1 MNTALFIAHRYF
13 FAKKKRNFINLLTFI
28 SMIGVAIG
36 TAALII
42 VLSVFNGL
50 ESLTRQLHT
59 AYNAE
64 LKISAREGKSFV
76 LNDSLLKTIKSIKG
90 IQTITEV
97 IEDNAL
103 IQYKGTRMA
112 VHLKGV
118 SNNFSEQYKLKDQ
131 IIDGQFKIK
140 EGNLD
145 FALLGYGVYTMLSV
159 AMNDEV
165 TPLQVWYPKKGIK
178 NISPTNPLNAFNQE
192 AIMTGGILFIEQQFD
207 QNHVIVPLS
216 FAQKL
221 TDYDKNRTSLEIK
234 VKEGFSI
241 SKVQRE
247 LKRELKDKSG
257 LLVKDAEIET
267 NGKYKG
273 KFLVQN
279 AEQQQ
284 ESILRAF
291 KIERFFAYIAFSF
304 VLALASFNIFFSLAM
319 LAVEKRYD
327 ISLLFSIGGSK
338 AMIKR
343 IFYFEGAIIAFIGAV
358 IGIVLSISMILAQQ
372 QWGFVPL
379 GNGNSIVE
387 SYPVELEYL
396 DVIWVCV
403 TVVVVTILAS
413 FVPARN
419 ASHTSITSNLLK

>member
-1 MNTALFIAHRYF
+1 MNTALFIARRYF
-13 FAKKKRNFINLLTFI
+13 FAKKKRNFINLLTFM

-50 ESLTRQLHT
+50 ENLTRKLHT

-64 LKISAREGKSFV
+64 LKISAKEGKSFV
-76 LNDSLLKTIKSIKG
+76 LNDSLLTTLKSVEG

-118 SNNFSEQYKLKDQ
+118 SDNFSEQYQLKEQ
-131 IIDGQFKIK
+131 IIDGKFKIK

-165 TPLQVWYPKKGIK
+165 TPLQVWYPKKGVK
-178 NISPTNPLNAFNQE
+178 NISPTNPLNAFNQQP
-192 AIMTGGILFIEQQFD
+192 IMTGGVLFIEQQFD

-221 TDYDKNRTSLEIK
+221 TDYGENRTSLEIK

-241 SKVQRE
+241 NKVQRQ
-247 LKRELKDKSG
+247 LKRELEDKSG
-257 LLVKDAEIET
+257 LLVKNAETET
-267 NGKYKG
+267 NGKFKG
-273 KFLVQN
+273 KFLVEN

-284 ESILRAF
+284 ASILRAF

-327 ISLLFSIGGSK
+327 ISLLFSIGASK
-338 AMIKR
+338 SMIR
-343 IFYFEGAIIAFIGAV
+343 RLFYFEGSIIAFIGAMV
-358 IGIVLSISMILAQQ
+358 GIVLSVSMILAQQ

-396 DVIWVCV
+396 DVLWVCI

-419 ASHTSITSNLLK
+419 ASHTSITANLLK

>member
-1 MNTALFIAHRYF
+1 MNTSFFIARRYF
-13 FAKKKRNFINLLTFI
+13 FPKKKRNFINLLTLM
-28 SMIGVAIG
+28 SMVGVAIG

-50 ESLTRQLHT
+50 EDLTRKLHT

-76 LNDSLLKTIKSIKG
+76 LSDSLLQTIKSIEG

-103 IQYKGTRMA
+103 IQYKETRMA

-118 SNNFSEQYKLKDQ
+118 SDNFSEQYQLKDQ
-131 IIDGQFKIK
+131 LIDGNFKIK
-140 EGNLD
+140 EGNLN

-159 AMNDEV
+159 AMNDEI
-165 TPLQVWYPKKGIK
+165 TPLQVWYPKKGVK

-216 FAQKL
+216 FAKKL
-221 TDYDKNRTSLEIK
+221 TDYGDNRTSLEIK

-241 SKVQRE
+241 QKVQKN
-247 LKRELKDKSG
+247 LKRELEDKSG
-257 LLVKDAEIET
+257 VLVKDAQTET
-267 NGKYKG
+267 DGKFKG

-338 AMIKR
+338 AMIKK
-343 IFYFEGAIIAFIGAV
+343 IFYFEGAIIAFIGAIV
-358 IGIVLSISMILAQQ
+358 GIILSVSMIFAQQ
-372 QWGFVPL
+372 KWGFVPL

-387 SYPVELEYL
+387 SYPVELQYL
-396 DVIWVCV
+396 DVLWVCI
-403 TVVVVTILAS
+403 TVIVVTILAS
-413 FVPARN
+413 FFPARN